1 MPVTLLAATINMSVA
16 LGCGALIGIER
27 QIRQRKA
34 GLRTN
39 ALVALG
45 ASAYMV
51 FSMLVEG
58 DMSPSRVAAQVVS
71 GIGFL
76 GAGIIFRDGFNVQ
89 GLTTAAT
96 LWCSAA
102 VGLLAGG
109 GHWQIA
115 LVATGMVVFV
125 NFALRPFV
133 QWLKRRLAARM
144 PGVRVWRIG
153 VSVAPAQEAAT
164 RSLML
169 STLSIGG
176 LHLGA
181 IERRALKRGAEEGD
195 EAEGIEL
202 LATVTDDDSG
212 GQKLEQAVQHLA
224 AVPGLARVRWEAVEE
239 G

>member
-1 MPVTLLAATINMSVA
+1 MPAELLLASLNMGVA
-16 LGCGALIGIER
+16 LGCGALIGMER

-45 ASAYMV
+45 AAAFMV
-51 FSMLVEG
+51 FSSLIEG

-76 GAGIIFRDGFNVQ
+76 GAGIIFRDGFNVH

-102 VGLLAGG
+102 VGLLAGS
-109 GHWQIA
+109 GHWSYA
-115 LVATGMVVFV
+115 LVATGQVVFV
-125 NFALRPFV
+125 NLGLRPLV
-133 QWLKRRLAARM
+133 QWMKRRMRARM
-144 PGVRVWRIG
+144 PSGRSFRVA
-153 VSVAPAQEAAT
+153 VTVTEADEAAT

-169 STLSIGG
+169 RTLTIGG
-176 LHLGA
+176 LHLSG
-181 IERRALKRGAEEGD
+181 IALQRPAGGH
-195 EAEGIEL
+195 GVEL
-202 LATVTDDDSG
+202 LATVSGEGVTDPMI
-212 GQKLEQAVQHLA
+212 EAAVQRLA
-224 AVPGLARVRWEAVEE
+224 AEPGLLLVRWDTLDE

>member
-1 MPVTLLAATINMSVA
+1 MPADLLAAAANMSVA
-16 LGCGALIGIER
+16 VACGALIGMER

-45 ASAYMV
+45 AAAYMV
-51 FSMLVEG
+51 FSTLIDG

-76 GAGIIFRDGFNVQ
+76 GAGIIFRDGANVH

-96 LWCSAA
+96 LWCAAA

-109 GHWQIA
+109 GHWDYA
-115 LVATGMVVFV
+115 LVATGLVVFV

-133 QWLKRRLAARM
+133 QWMKRRMGAAGGGHR
-144 PGVRVWRIG
+144 PFTVRVL
-153 VSVAPAQEAAT
+153 VPAAQEAQA
-164 RSLML
+164 RSLLLGTLAL
-169 STLSIGG
+169 SG
-176 LHLGA
+176 LHLT
-181 IERRALKRGAEEGD
+181 
-195 EAEGIEL
+195 GIEL
-202 LATVTDDDSG
+202 RESGDAVELIATVSG
-212 GQKLEQAVQHLA
+212 DATVETRLEQAVQRIA
-224 AVPGLARVRWEAVEE
+224 AEPGLLRLRWSAPEE

>member
-1 MPVTLLAATINMSVA
+1 MPVGLVAASVNMAVA
-16 LGCGALIGIER
+16 LGCGALIGVER
-27 QIRQRKA
+27 QFRQRKA

-45 ASAYMV
+45 AAAYMV

-76 GAGIIFRDGFNVQ
+76 GAGIIFRDGFNVH

-109 GHWQIA
+109 GHWQFA
-115 LVATGMVVFV
+115 LVATGLVVLV
-125 NFALRPFV
+125 NFGLRPLV
-133 QWLKRRLAARM
+133 QWMKRRIAARVPM
-144 PGVRVWRIG
+144 GRAFRVA
-153 VSVAPAQEAAT
+153 VSVPEAQEGAA
-164 RSLML
+164 RNLML
-169 STLSIGG
+169 RTLTLGG
-176 LHLGA
+176 LHLSE
-181 IERRALKRGAEEGD
+181 IEMRRDADGH
-195 EAEGIEL
+195 L
-202 LATVTDDDSG
+202 LTLAATVTGEGVTDPM
-212 GQKLEQAVQHLA
+212 LEQAVQRLA
-224 AVPGLARVRWEAVEE
+224 AEPGLSRVRWEALDE

>member
-1 MPVTLLAATINMSVA
+1 MSLTLTAAAINLSVA
-16 LGCGALIGIER
+16 LGCGAVIGMER

-45 ASAYMV
+45 AAAFMV
-51 FSMLVEG
+51 FSMEIDG

-102 VGLLAGG
+102 VGLLAGHG
-109 GHWQIA
+109 NWDVA
-115 LVATGMVVFV
+115 LLTMALVVFV

-133 QWLKRRLAARM
+133 QWMKRRTGQKSEDARHF
-144 PGVRVWRIG
+144 RVT
-153 VSVAPAQEAAT
+153 VTVQQSDEAGA

-169 STLSIGG
+169 RQLGLGG
-176 LHLGA
+176 MHFG
-181 IERRALKRGAEEGD
+181 
-195 EAEGIEL
+195 GISMTPSPETGTVEL
-202 LATVTDDDSG
+202 TATVSADGTG
-212 GQKLEQAVQHLA
+212 ETMLEQAVQRIGA
-224 AVPGLARVRWEAVEE
+224 EPGFLRVDWQMVDE